1 MSTNGNFEPEDPTN
15 DPTNGNLEES
25 IAGVVKAVHG
35 INRERL
41 ALKVGRSVETVKRG
55 IAALV
60 AAGRIV
66 HRGSKKTGGYYPLL
80 G

>member
-1 MSTNGNFEPEDPTN
+1 MS
-15 DPTNGNLEES
+15 
-25 IAGVVKAVHG
+25 G

-41 ALKVGRSVETVKRG
+41 ALKVWRSVETVKRG
-55 IAALV
+55 IAAIV